1 MQRFLNYLT
10 FIPWL
15 LYFVELSRNAI
26 KIINTNEI
34 NKEWLKKNFF
44 NIFRFDTLILIG
56 IFIYFMITYYHKAD
70 QIWLVEILLFSA
82 INLYLYFN
90 SYYDKNKTDYHI
102 DTKDLST
109 ILIILIIILIPL
121 IYFVSTKNSLIT
133 YYILFGYT
141 FFNFII
147 VYLAKKIN
155 DLIIKLILKKNHE
168 NK

>member
-1 MQRFLNYLT
+1 MQRFINYLT

-15 LYFVELSRNAI
+15 LYCIELSRNAI
-26 KIINTNEI
+26 KILNTTNI
-34 NKEWLKKNFF
+34 NKKWLKKNFF
-44 NIFRFDTLILIG
+44 NIFRFDSLILIA
-56 IFIYFMITYYHKAD
+56 IFVYFTINYNEAD

-90 SYYDKNKTDYHI
+90 SYYDKNKSNYRI

-109 ILIILIIILIPL
+109 ILIILIIFLIPL
-121 IYFVSTKNSLIT
+121 FYFIATKNSLIT
-133 YYILFGYT
+133 YYILFSYS

-147 VYLAKKIN
+147 VFIAKKIN
-155 DLIIKLILKKNHE
+155 DLIIKLIIKKKNE

>member
-15 LYFVELSRNAI
+15 LYFVELSRNVI

-56 IFIYFMITYYHKAD
+56 IFIYFMITYYHTAD

-121 IYFVSTKNSLIT
+121 IYFISTKNSLIT

-155 DLIIKLILKKNHE
+155 DLIIKIILKRNHE